1 VRHTIQIHHRQACN
15 FSQVPSP
22 IVPNGAENIEQV
34 GLLAHKQRI
43 DLAAK
48 KKISRNS
55 IDLNVVI
62 LNYDI

>member
-48 KKISRNS
+48 KKNFSE
-55 IDLNVVI
+55 
-62 LNYDI
+62 